1 VTTSISTLSLE
12 DLRARISGRVI
23 VPGDDDYDAARVV
36 MNGAVD
42 ARPAAIVRVASAGDV
57 ARVIGY
63 ASATGAEL
71 AVRAGGHS
79 GAGHSTVEGGIVIDL
94 RDLRAIAID
103 PEARTIWAD
112 GGLTA
117 YDVTMAAAEHGLA
130 VGFGDTGTVGIG
142 GITLGGGIGY
152 LVRKYGLTID
162 SLLAAEIVTAGG
174 RILTVDETS
183 HPDLFWALRG
193 GGGNFGVVTR
203 FKYRLHPVTDVTG
216 GMMILPATPEVVAG
230 FVAESAKAPEELSAI
245 GNVMTCPPMPFIDER
260 YHGTPVVMALMC
272 HVGDAE
278 AGERAM
284 APFRALAQPLADMV
298 KPIGYPEMYPQE
310 EQDSDYHPTAV
321 SRTMFV
327 DHVGLDEAK
336 AILDAIAASDA
347 PMRGAQLRVLG
358 GAASRVPE
366 DATAFAHRSSRI
378 MANVFS
384 LYMGEEERPR
394 RQAWVDGLMAALQQD
409 DRGAYVN
416 FLGDEGEERVRAAY
430 PEATWER
437 LAAVKAIYDP
447 ENLFRRNQ
455 NVPPAR

>member
-1 VTTSISTLSLE
+1 MTTSISTLSLE
-12 DLRARISGRVI
+12 DLRARVSGRVI
-23 VPGDDDYDAARVV
+23 APGDEDYDTARVV
-36 MNGAVD
+36 MSGAVD
-42 ARPAAIVRVASAGDV
+42 ARPAAIVRVANADDV
-57 ARVIGY
+57 ARVIAY
-63 ASATGAEL
+63 ARESGAEL

-79 GAGHSTVEGGIVIDL
+79 AAGHSTVEGGIVIDL
-94 RDLRAIAID
+94 RDLRNIEVD
-103 PEARTIWAD
+103 PDTRTAWAD

-117 YDVTMAAAEHGLA
+117 YDVTVATAEHGLA

-162 SLLAAEIVTAGG
+162 NLLAAEIVTADG

-183 HPDLFWALRG
+183 HPDLYWALRG
-193 GGGNFGVVTR
+193 GGGNFGVATR
-203 FKYRLHPVTDVTG
+203 FKYRLQPVSEATG
-216 GMMILPATPEVVAG
+216 GLLVLPATPEVVAG
-230 FVAESAKAPEELSAI
+230 FIAEADKAPEELSTIA
-245 GNVMTCPPMPFIDER
+245 NVMASPPLPFVDAQ

-272 HVGDAE
+272 HIGDAA

-284 APFRALAQPLADMV
+284 APFRALAEPLADMV
-298 KPIGYPEMYPQE
+298 KPIRYPEMYPEE

-327 DHVGLDEAK
+327 DRIGLDEAK
-336 AILDAIAASDA
+336 AIIEAIEASDA

-358 GAASRVPE
+358 GAASRVPA
-366 DATAFAHRSSRI
+366 DATAYAHRSSRI

-384 LYMGEEERPR
+384 FYVGEEERPR
-394 RQAWVDGLMAALQQD
+394 REAWVEDLVGALQQD

-416 FLGDEGEERVRAAY
+416 FLADEGPERVRAAY

-455 NVPPAR
+455 NVPPVS